1 MNTRVLRIDL
11 TAVPDIA
18 VAVAEACDTQLSE
31 GFKLASC
38 FVVWTSDLVLIFQK
52 LP

>member
-1 MNTRVLRIDL
+1 MNARVFRIDL
-11 TAVPDIA
+11 TAIPDIA
-18 VAVAEACDTQLSE
+18 VAIAAACDVQLSE

-38 FVVWTSDLVLIFQK
+38 FVWTSDLVLIFQK